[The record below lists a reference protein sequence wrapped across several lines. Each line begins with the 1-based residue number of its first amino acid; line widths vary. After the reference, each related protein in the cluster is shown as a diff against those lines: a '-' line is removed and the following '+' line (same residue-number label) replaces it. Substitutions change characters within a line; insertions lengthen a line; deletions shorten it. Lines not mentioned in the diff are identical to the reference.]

1 MSSDNTVAKF
11 KPLSNSNY
19 PEWAGEMKAWVMR
32 NGLWRIVSG
41 RESKPADKDKD
52 DLNKWEAKGRG
63 REGSSR
69 RICWKGKCF

>member
-19 PEWAGEMKAWVMR
+19 PEWAGEMKAWLMR

-41 RESKPADKDKD
+41 RESKPADKN
-52 DLNKWEAKGRG
+52 DLKN
-63 REGSSR
+63 
-69 RICWKGKCF
+69 GKQKQSEQQEKST